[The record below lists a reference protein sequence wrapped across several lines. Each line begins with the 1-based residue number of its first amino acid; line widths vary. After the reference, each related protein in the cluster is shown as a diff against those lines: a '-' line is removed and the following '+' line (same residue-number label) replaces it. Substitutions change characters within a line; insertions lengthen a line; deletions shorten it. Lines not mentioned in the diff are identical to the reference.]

1 MSGSLRYN
9 ASQPS
14 LSSHEKQ
21 EIGIDRIGLLLIA
34 GAATVSLLA
43 TTGLLVYVIVLK
55 ILAGRPS
62 TLAWASLR
70 LAFMG
75 TTFGPLFINLTV
87 ADFIQAFGLMHN
99 YFGLDL
105 SAQGS
110 EPLCTSQG
118 FMVQLGDVASAL
130 MSLLISVET
139 FVILSK
145 SDSPRS
151 GSLWA
156 AALIWLMCVSFSSK
170 GLLNPPNLD
179 YSAPGTWTGGWCWI
193 AFEGQG
199 ARVIFH
205 QMWLW
210 LTAIVSTILYVVL
223 YFRIRGHY
231 RGEGHVLQRSSI
243 IIPTQDSASDFSQ
256 NSSRSNSSSLRRV
269 AWTMLVYPVIFF
281 VFSIPISLLSIITL
295 DDAKYLP
302 WRNTLLTIFGSLFAL
317 RGLIN
322 VLVFGFTR
330 NVFLLRAPPPSRKYS
345 DPFVPPSPSGSKHTL
360 RLSFESDLGQ
370 VPMGASSGIYVT
382 QVQVIYPSSEIGD
395 HQSIDEEEHSN
406 EKDQKHQV

>member
-1 MSGSLRYN
+1 MSASLHYN
-9 ASQPS
+9 TPLPS
-14 LSSHEKQ
+14 ISSHGIQ
-21 EIGIDRIGLLLIA
+21 QIGIDRIGLLLIA

-62 TLAWASLR
+62 MHAWASSR

-75 TTFGPLFINLTV
+75 TTFGPLFMNLTV
-87 ADFIQAFGLMHN
+87 ADLIQSLGLMHN

-170 GLLNPPNLD
+170 GLLTPPNLD
-179 YSAPGTWTGGWCWI
+179 YAAPGTWTGGWCWI

-199 ARVIFH
+199 ARVLFH
-205 QMWLW
+205 PLA
-210 LTAIVSTILYVVL
+210 LVNSYSLNGTLRSFI
-223 YFRIRGHY
+223 FRIRGHY
-231 RGEGHVLQRSSI
+231 KGEGHVLQRSSI

-256 NSSRSNSSSLRRV
+256 TSSRSSSSCLRRV

-281 VFSIPISLLSIITL
+281 VFSIPISILSIFTL
-295 DDAKYLP
+295 DNAKSLP

-370 VPMGASSGIYVT
+370 VPIGASSGIYVT

-395 HQSIDEEEHSN
+395 HQSIEEEVHSN
-406 EKDQKHQV
+406 EIDQKEHV